1 VVLIHGF
8 GASARHWRHTIPA
21 LSDQAEVI
29 AVDLLGFG
37 ASDKP
42 RSQLSGEVASAG
54 SVRYCFDLWAQQ
66 LIDLLS
72 HLQAPAAL
80 ELHLVGNSIG
90 AMVALT
96 AARALQRQGRPP
108 KQVVLID
115 CAQRTLDDK
124 RLPQQ
129 PLLGR
134 WLRPTLKGLV
144 RQRWLTAALFRQ
156 LATRSTIRR
165 VLKQAYPS
173 GANVDD
179 ELIELLYQPTQS
191 PGAPESFRGFINL
204 FSDHLAPCLLQDLS
218 AASQAGQ
225 PEVRMI
231 WGSQDPWEKPSEAA
245 DWARRFPCI
254 KDLSFIADAGHCPHD
269 ERPELVNP
277 ILRQWLFGAR

>member
-1 VVLIHGF
+1 M
-8 GASARHWRHTIPA
+8 
-21 LSDQAEVI
+21 I

-37 ASDKP
+37 ASEKP
-42 RSQLSGEVASAG
+42 RSQLSGEVAAPG

-66 LIDLLS
+66 VIDLLT
-72 HLQAPAAL
+72 HLQTPAPV
-80 ELHLVGNSIG
+80 ELHLIGNSIG

-96 AARALQRQGRPP
+96 AAKALQQEGRAP

-129 PLLGR
+129 PLLAR
-134 WLRPTLKGLV
+134 LLRPTLKGLT

-156 LATRSTIRR
+156 LATRGTIRG

-173 GANVDD
+173 GANVDR
-179 ELIELLYQPTQS
+179 ELIDLLYQPTQS

-204 FSDHLAPCLLQDLS
+204 FSDHLAPSLLQDLS
-218 AASQAGQ
+218 TETQAEP

-231 WGSQDPWEKPSEAA
+231 WGSKDPWEKPSEAA
-245 DWARRFPCI
+245 EWTRLFACI
-254 KDLSFIADAGHCPHD
+254 KELKLIPEAGHCPHD
-269 ERPELVNP
+269 ERPDLVNP
-277 ILRQWLFGAR
+277 ILQQWLFGTTEPSISALER